1 MNIKTNNTDKNEI
14 AITALYE
21 VMDPEIDL
29 NIVDLG
35 LVYET
40 DFKEENNEIVVIMT
54 LTTRFCPMGES
65 IVEAATQAMQQ
76 VFPENKIQISLSFQ
90 PPWDQ
95 SMISDKG
102 NLFLSS

>member
-1 MNIKTNNTDKNEI
+1 MNIKTNNYDKNEI
-14 AITALYE
+14 ALSALYE

-40 DFKEENNEIVVIMT
+40 EFHDDANTVVVLMT

-65 IVEAATQAMQQ
+65 IVESATKALQN
-76 VFPENKIQISLSFQ
+76 VFPDAEIQINLTFQ

-95 SMISDKG
+95 SMISEEG

>member
-1 MNIKTNNTDKNEI
+1 MNIKTNNPDKNEI
-14 AITALYE
+14 AIAALYH

-40 DFKEENNEIVVIMT
+40 DFKEDSDDIIVIMT

-65 IVEAATQAMQQ
+65 IVEAATQAVQQ
-76 VFPENKIQISLSFQ
+76 PFPDNNIQIMLTFQ

-95 SMISDKG
+95 SMISEAG

>member
-1 MNIKTNNTDKNEI
+1 MNIKTNNTEKSEM

-29 NIVDLG
+29 NIIDLG
-35 LVYET
+35 LVYEI
-40 DFKEENNEIVVIMT
+40 DFKEDNNEIIVTMT

-65 IVEAATQAMQQ
+65 IVETSKQAVQQ
-76 VFPENKIQISLSFQ
+76 VFPDHKIQILLTFQ

-95 SMISDKG
+95 SMISEAG

>member
-1 MNIKTNNTDKNEI
+1 MNIKTNNSEKNQL

-40 DFKEENNEIVVIMT
+40 DFKEENNDIIVIMT

-76 VFPENKIQISLSFQ
+76 VFPENNIQIMLTFQ
-90 PPWDQ
+90 PAWDQ
-95 SMISDKG
+95 SMISEEG

>member
-1 MNIKTNNTDKNEI
+1 MNIKTNNPEKNEL

-40 DFKEENNEIVVIMT
+40 DFKEESNDVIVIMT

-65 IVEAATQAMQQ
+65 IVESATQAMQQ
-76 VFPENKIQISLSFQ
+76 SFPEDKIQVKLSFE

-95 SMISDKG
+95 SMISEAG
-102 NLFLSS
+102 QSFLNT

>member
-1 MNIKTNNTDKNEI
+1 MNIKTNNIEKNEI
-14 AITALYE
+14 AVSALYH

-29 NIVDLG
+29 NIIDLG

-40 DFKEENNEIVVIMT
+40 DFKEDSKEIIVIMT

-65 IVEAATQAMQQ
+65 IVENTTQAVQQ
-76 VFPENKIQISLSFQ
+76 VFPENDIKVMLTFE
-90 PPWDQ
+90 PAWDQ
-95 SMISDKG
+95 SMISEEG

>member
-1 MNIKTNNTDKNEI
+1 MNIKTNNSEKNDM
-14 AITALYE
+14 AMTALYE

-40 DFKEENNEIVVIMT
+40 DFKEDSKEIIVIMT

-65 IVEAATQAMQQ
+65 IVESATQAMQQ
-76 VFPENKIQISLSFQ
+76 IFPTNDIKIMLTFQ

-95 SMISDKG
+95 SMISEAG

>member
-1 MNIKTNNTDKNEI
+1 MNIKTNNTEKSEM

-29 NIVDLG
+29 NIIDLG
-35 LVYET
+35 LVYEI
-40 DFKEENNEIVVIMT
+40 DFKDDSNDIIVT
-54 LTTRFCPMGES
+54 
-65 IVEAATQAMQQ
+65 
-76 VFPENKIQISLSFQ
+76 FQ

-95 SMISDKG
+95 SMISEAG

>member
-90 PPWDQ
+90 PPWDP

>member
-1 MNIKTNNTDKNEI
+1 MNIKTNNSEKNEM
-14 AITALYE
+14 AIMALYE

-29 NIVDLG
+29 NIIDLG

-40 DFKEENNEIVVIMT
+40 DFKEDSNDIIVIMT

-65 IVEAATQAMQQ
+65 IVESATQAMQQ
-76 VFPENKIQISLSFQ
+76 VFPENEIKIMLTFQ

-95 SMISDKG
+95 TMISEAG

>member
-1 MNIKTNNTDKNEI
+1 MNIKTNNVEKNEM
-14 AITALYE
+14 AITALFE

-40 DFKEENNEIVVIMT
+40 DFKEESNDIIVIMT

-65 IVEAATQAMQQ
+65 IVESATQAMQQ
-76 VFPENKIQISLSFQ
+76 VFPENKIQIMLTFQ

-95 SMISDKG
+95 SMISEAG

>member
-1 MNIKTNNTDKNEI
+1 MNIKTNNAEKSEM

-40 DFKEENNEIVVIMT
+40 DFKEDSDTVIVIMT

-65 IVEAATQAMQQ
+65 IVESATQAVQQ
-76 VFPENKIQISLSFQ
+76 VFPDHKIEILLTFQ

-95 SMISDKG
+95 SMISEAG